1 MSSGL
6 PVPLSLDGPGTPVV
20 KRAWKQMNGGWGKRA
35 WKQMQGGWGK
45 REYPWQ
51 DKRTWQKFQ
60 V

>member
-1 MSSGL
+1 M
-6 PVPLSLDGPGTPVV
+6 
-20 KRAWKQMNGGWGKRA
+20 QGGWGKRA

-60 V
+60 VRIISHSDLKMCNFYKKSSVTT